1 MKLATI
7 FMSKKKTNNKTV
19 LHTKPLT
26 VSKRTLKIK
35 ALLRGIFCA
44 NFAYLRSY
52 GQTKA
57 FA

>member
-19 LHTKPLT
+19 LNTKPLT

-35 ALLRGIFCA
+35 ALLR
-44 NFAYLRSY
+44 
-52 GQTKA
+52 
-57 FA
+57 

>member
-7 FMSKKKTNNKTV
+7 FMSKKTNNKTV

-35 ALLRGIFCA
+35 ALLR
-44 NFAYLRSY
+44 
-52 GQTKA
+52 
-57 FA
+57 

>member
-35 ALLRGIFCA
+35 ALLR
-44 NFAYLRSY
+44 
-52 GQTKA
+52 
-57 FA
+57 